1 MHVAAFTSQAISLV
15 YGFFSVLVSLND
27 KATTTHAFSGVEKA
41 VSEELAIH

>member
-1 MHVAAFTSQAISLV
+1 MHVATFTSQAISPV

-27 KATTTHAFSGVEKA
+27 KATTRHAISGVEMA